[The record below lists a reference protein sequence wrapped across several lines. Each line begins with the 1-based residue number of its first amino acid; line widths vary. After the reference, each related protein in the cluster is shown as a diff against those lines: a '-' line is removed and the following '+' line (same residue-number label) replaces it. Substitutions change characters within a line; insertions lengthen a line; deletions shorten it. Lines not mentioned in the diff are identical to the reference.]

1 MKDKTLLDRAIAVY
15 ETVLRSYPGQ
25 KLRDLSHIVSIGV
38 VYAVKCKMPLEDIIK
53 LLVSFNPEVKDKKL
67 V

>member
-1 MKDKTLLDRAIAVY
+1 MKDKSLLDRAIAVY

-25 KLRDLSHIVSIGV
+25 KFKDLSHIISIGV
-38 VYAVKCKMPLEDIIK
+38 VYAIKCKMPLEDIIQ
-53 LLVSFNPEVKDKKL
+53 LLVSFNPELKDKKL